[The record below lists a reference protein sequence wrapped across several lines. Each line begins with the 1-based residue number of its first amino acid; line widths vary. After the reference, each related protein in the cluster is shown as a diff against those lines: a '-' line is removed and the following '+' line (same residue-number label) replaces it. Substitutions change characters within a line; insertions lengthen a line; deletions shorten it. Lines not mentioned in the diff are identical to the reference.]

1 MTTTIKTFQYL
12 GVVAF
17 LGGCWVGVPRDVDAK
32 LPDIDT
38 LNECGE
44 MKNECVGNKN
54 GDIAKE
60 SKPVRYGAFHDI
72 FLAGVKLAHG
82 GKFATSSLPPTGA
95 GYIPYNRMMFPWAMG
110 MPAYNYPMGMYP
122 YGYPMGMY
130 PMGMYPMMS
139 SMPMMYG
146 PWW

>member
-1 MTTTIKTFQYL
+1 MTAVKTFQCL
-12 GVVAF
+12 SMVAF
-17 LGGCWVGVPRDVDAK
+17 FGGCWVGVPKDVDAK

-60 SKPVRYGAFHDI
+60 SKPVHYGAFHDI

-82 GKFATSSLPPTGA
+82 GKFALSALPPTGA
-95 GYIPYNRMMFPWAMG
+95 GYIPYNPMMYPSFMG
-110 MPAYNYPMGMYP
+110 MSP

-130 PMGMYPMMS
+130 PMGMYPMGMYPMMGG
-139 SMPMMYG
+139 MPMMYG